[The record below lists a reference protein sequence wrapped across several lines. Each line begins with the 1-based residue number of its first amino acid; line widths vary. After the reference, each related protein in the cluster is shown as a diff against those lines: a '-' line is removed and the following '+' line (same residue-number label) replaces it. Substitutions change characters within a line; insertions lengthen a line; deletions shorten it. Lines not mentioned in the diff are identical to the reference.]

1 MKLRKLTLRLLAC
14 AAALTAAQ
22 TAHSQQ
28 VRWLETTHDFG
39 AFTEE
44 TGPVS
49 CEFLMVNDGPGDAS
63 IVAARATCGCTRP
76 QYTVRSL
83 APGDTARLSVSFDPN
98 GRPGRFSKQ
107 IYVETSGTPSKQRL
121 DITGVVIGSG
131 ETVARRF
138 PVGLGPLKLA
148 TQGVMLGEVTKGHLK
163 TAYTEGYNRSADSLH
178 VKVVRKPEWLEVV
191 PSPQIAAP
199 GEQVTLVSYLNSAR
213 CPLYGFIEDSITVE
227 PVAGMQFTLPVTVI
241 INEDFSQLSPGDIS
255 KGPISVLSTDIV
267 DLGDMDRSAGAVTR
281 SFTIGNGG
289 KNKLHIR
296 RVYSVDP
303 GVTVSVGGDTVGKGK
318 KVTVTVTADPAAVT
332 GKVFSA
338 KVIVITDDPL
348 QPTRNVRLAG
358 TIQ

>member
-1 MKLRKLTLRLLAC
+1 MKLRNLTIALLAM
-14 AAALTAAQ
+14 AAAGTPGSASA
-22 TAHSQQ
+22 QQ

-83 APGDTARLSVSFDPN
+83 APGDTARLSVSFDPQ

-138 PVGLGPLKLA
+138 PVDLGPLKLA
-148 TQGVMLGEVTKGHLK
+148 TRGVMLGEVTKGHLK
-163 TAYTEGYNRSADSLH
+163 TAYTEGYNRSADSLR

-191 PSPQIAAP
+191 PSPQTAAP

-213 CPLYGFIEDSITVE
+213 CPLYGFIEDSVTVE
-227 PVAGMQFTLPVTVI
+227 PVPGMQFTLPVTVI
-241 INEDFSQLSPGDIS
+241 INEDFSQLGAD
-255 KGPISVLSTDIV
+255 GMARAPISVLSSDMV
-267 DLGDMDRSAGAVTR
+267 DFGDMDRSAGPVTR
-281 SFTIGNGG
+281 SFTIGNSG
-289 KNKLHIR
+289 KSKLHIR

-303 GVTVSVGGDTVGKGK
+303 GVDVRVSADTVGKGK
-318 KVTVTVTADPAAVT
+318 KATVTVTADPAAQK
-332 GKVFSA
+332 GRIFSA

-348 QPTRNVRLAG
+348 QPVRNVRIAG
-358 TIQ
+358 TVQ